1 MLLSVLIPTL
11 RRPELLRE
19 TLESVLAA
27 DPLPDEV
34 IVIDGEAGGSTAEV
48 VAELQ
53 PASGMPALKVISSR
67 PSVTHQRNEGIDAAE
82 GDVLVFLDDDVAV
95 DPKLFATLAQAYSED
110 AIVGATGR
118 VVEPAAH
125 RIGGHQSLIRRI
137 LFTGVPEGFFAPFG
151 YPRYIIDAERKRDVE
166 FMPGCLMSVKK
177 EAARRIR
184 FDEELTGYAL
194 AEDEDFSYR
203 LSRAGRI
210 VYLPDAVVEHK
221 KTGFA
226 TANAREFGRKVVA
239 NRTYLF
245 RKNFRP
251 NVWKWLQFVLLFVVL
266 LGHRLVN
273 REWAGARGLVQGMR
287 EAWLR
292 RP

>member
-1 MLLSVLIPTL
+1 MRLSVLIPTL
-11 RRPELLRE
+11 RRPGPLRE
-19 TLESVLAA
+19 TLESILAA

-34 IVIDGEAGGSTAEV
+34 IVIDGDAGGSAATV
-48 VAELQ
+48 VDELR
-53 PASGMPALKVISSR
+53 PANGKPALKVIASH

-82 GDVLVFLDDDVAV
+82 GDVLVFLDDDVAI
-95 DPKLFATLAQAYSED
+95 DPKLFATLARAYAED
-110 AIVGATGR
+110 GIVGATGR
-118 VVEPAAH
+118 VIEPAAH
-125 RIGGHQSLIRRI
+125 RIGGHQSVIRRI
-137 LFTGVPEGFFAPFG
+137 LFTGVQEGFFAPFG
-151 YPRYIIDAERKRDVE
+151 YPRYVVDLDTKREVE
-166 FMPGCLMSVKK
+166 FMPGCLMSVKRD
-177 EAARRIR
+177 AARRIR

-210 VYLPDAVVEHK
+210 LYLPDAVVVHK

-226 TANAREFGRKVVA
+226 TANALEFGRKVVV

-251 NVWKWLQFVLLFVVL
+251 NLWKWLQFILLFLLL
-266 LGHRLVN
+266 LGHRLLN
-273 REWAGARGLVQGMR
+273 RQWAGARGLLQGMR
-287 EAWLR
+287 EAWLH